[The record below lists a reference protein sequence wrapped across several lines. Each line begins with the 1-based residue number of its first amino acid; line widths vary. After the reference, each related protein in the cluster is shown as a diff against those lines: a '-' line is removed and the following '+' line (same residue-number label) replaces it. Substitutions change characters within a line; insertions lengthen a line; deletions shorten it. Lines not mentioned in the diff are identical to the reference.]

1 MADNVVVSSNIGIGA
16 TVATDDVGGVQFQRI
31 KIAMG
36 GDGEFEGDVSS
47 INPLPV
53 IGSLTD
59 DELRATPVDV
69 DTGLIQGLTNTE
81 LRATPVNA
89 KLGSGDL
96 TVDAWGSPKVSLPH
110 SIFHGLFT
118 FDVPPSQWFMYHGS
132 TQVYTSTK
140 ITSIDGSLSVVADAA
155 VPVAEAVSRASPRY
169 QPNRGH
175 LYSTALW
182 MPNKTNDGVREFG
195 LFTVENGVFFRLK
208 ADGKLYAVLRS
219 GGIETREAE
228 INTSGLIG
236 FDVEKGNVYDI
247 QYQWRG
253 IGNYK
258 FYINLTLVHVF
269 ELLGTLTAL
278 SMQDPALPCSY
289 KATRTTQDVSI
300 RAGCVDI
307 TSENGDDDRLHYGS
321 AYAAQ
326 TINGTNAPLIVVLNP
341 LTINSK
347 TNTRMTE
354 LSRISLNSDKNGS
367 FRVWVARDPTAII
380 GATLV
385 ARGNGSFI
393 QTDSTDANPTAVH
406 ATSVD
411 IAKMTLV
418 TVMPVRANIPMGMD
432 NPFQN
437 RIDFPLV
444 RGDYLVITGTVV
456 NAACEAVVEW
466 GEAL

>member
-1 MADNVVVSSNIGIGA
+1 
-16 TVATDDVGGVQFQRI
+16 
-31 KIAMG
+31 
-36 GDGEFEGDVSS
+36 
-47 INPLPV
+47 
-53 IGSLTD
+53 
-59 DELRATPVDV
+59 
-69 DTGLIQGLTNTE
+69 
-81 LRATPVNA
+81 
-89 KLGSGDL
+89 
-96 TVDAWGSPKVSLPH
+96 
-110 SIFHGLFT
+110 
-118 FDVPPSQWFMYHGS
+118 
-132 TQVYTSTK
+132 
-140 ITSIDGSLSVVADAA
+140 
-155 VPVAEAVSRASPRY
+155 
-169 QPNRGH
+169 
-175 LYSTALW
+175 
-182 MPNKTNDGVREFG
+182 
-195 LFTVENGVFFRLK
+195 LK

-219 GGIETREAE
+219 GGVETREEE
-228 INTSGLIG
+228 INLTGLDG

-307 TSENGDDDRLHYGS
+307 TSENGSDDRLHYGS
-321 AYAAQ
+321 AYADQ
-326 TINGTNAPLIVVLNP
+326 TVIGTNDPLIVVLNP

-347 TNTRMTE
+347 TNTRMVE
-354 LSRISLNSDKNGS
+354 LSRISLTSDKNGS

-418 TVMPVRANIPMGMD
+418 TVMPVRANIPVSMD

-444 RGDYLVITGTVV
+444 RGDYLVITGTTV

>member
-1 MADNVVVSSNIGIGA
+1 LLMSDNVVISSNVGIGA

-53 IGSLTD
+53 IGPLTD
-59 DELRATPVDV
+59 DELRATPV
-69 DTGLIQGLTNTE
+69 NT
-81 LRATPVNA
+81 
-89 KLGSGDL
+89 KLGTGDL
-96 TVDAWGSPKVSLPH
+96 TIDAWGSPKVSLPH

-118 FDVPPSQWFMYHGS
+118 FDVPPSQWFMYHGT

-140 ITSIDGSLSVVADAA
+140 ITSVDGSLSVVADAA
-155 VPVAEAVSRASPRY
+155 VPVAEVVSRASPRY

-182 MPNKTNDGVREFG
+182 MPNKTNDGIREFG
-195 LFTVENGVFFRLK
+195 LATIENGVFFRLK

-228 INTSGLIG
+228 IDTSGLIG

-258 FYINLTLVHVF
+258 FYINLTLVHEF
-269 ELLGTLTAL
+269 WLLGTLTAL

-307 TSENGDDDRLHYGS
+307 TSENGSDDRLHYGS

-326 TINGTNAPLIVVLNP
+326 TLNGTNKPMVVVYNP
-341 LTINSK
+341 LTIGGK

-354 LSRISLNSDKNGS
+354 LSRISLTSDKNGS
-367 FRVWVARDPTAII
+367 FRVWVTRDPTAIT

-393 QTDSTDANPTAVH
+393 ETDSPDANPTAVH

-411 IAKMTLV
+411 IAKMSLV
-418 TVMPVRANIPMGMD
+418 TVIPVRANISVSMN
-432 NPFQN
+432 NPFQS

-444 RGDYLVITGTVV
+444 RGDYLVITGTVT
-456 NAACEAVVEW
+456 NAVCEAVVEW

>member
-1 MADNVVVSSNIGIGA
+1 MAYQPKNPNGQTTMANSEPVVIASDQSPI
-16 TVATDDVGGVQFQRI
+16 DVLG
-31 KIAMG
+31 
-36 GDGEFEGDVSS
+36 
-47 INPLPV
+47 P
-53 IGSLTD
+53 LTD
-59 DELRATPVDV
+59 AELRASPVSV
-69 DTGLIQGLTNTE
+69 
-81 LRATPVNA
+81 VS

-118 FDVPPSQWFMYHGS
+118 FDVPVSQWFMYHSGV
-132 TQVYTSTK
+132 QVYTSTK
-140 ITSIDGSLSVVADAA
+140 ITSVDSSLSIVADSA
-155 VPVAEAVSRASPRY
+155 VTTTLVESRATPRY

-175 LYSTALW
+175 LYSTAVW
-182 MPNKTNDGVREFG
+182 MPNKTNDGIRDFG
-195 LFTVENGVFFRLK
+195 LATTENGVFFRLK

-219 GGIETREAE
+219 GGVETKEDE
-228 INTSGLIG
+228 IDTSDVTG

-253 IGNYK
+253 VGNYK
-258 FYINLTLVHVF
+258 FYINLVHVHTF
-269 ELLGTLTAL
+269 NNLGTLTAL
-278 SMQDPALPCSY
+278 SMEDPALPAIY
-289 KATRTTQDVSI
+289 KCTRTTGDVSI

-307 TSENGDDDRLHYGS
+307 TSENGIDDRLQYAS

-326 TINGTNAPLIVVLNP
+326 TLNGTHKPMIVIYNP
-341 LTINSK
+341 LTINSQ

-354 LSRISLNSDKNGS
+354 LSRISLNSDKNGA
-367 FRVWVARDPTAII
+367 FRVWTTRDPTAIT

-385 ARGNGSFI
+385 ARGNGSFV
-393 QTDSTDANPTAVH
+393 QTDSPDANPTAIH

-411 IAKMTLV
+411 IAKMNLV
-418 TVMPVRANIPMGMD
+418 TVIPVRANISVSMN

-456 NAACEAVVEW
+456 NALCEAVVEW

>member
-1 MADNVVVSSNIGIGA
+1 MAYQPKNPNGQATMANSDPVAIASDQSPINVLG
-16 TVATDDVGGVQFQRI
+16 
-31 KIAMG
+31 
-36 GDGEFEGDVSS
+36 
-47 INPLPV
+47 P
-53 IGSLTD
+53 LTD
-59 DELRATPVDV
+59 IELRDSPVDV
-69 DTGLIQGLTNTE
+69 LGPLTDTE
-81 LRATPVNA
+81 LRASPVDV

-96 TVDAWGSPKVSLPH
+96 TVDALGSPKVSLPH

-118 FDVPPSQWFMYHGS
+118 FDVPPSQWLMYHGGV
-132 TQVYTSTK
+132 QVYTSTK
-140 ITSIDGSLSVVADAA
+140 IISVDGSLSVVADAA
-155 VPVAEAVSRASPRY
+155 VPVAEVVSRASPRY

-182 MPNKTNDGVREFG
+182 MPNKTNDGIRDFG

-219 GGIETREAE
+219 GGVETREEE
-228 INTSGLIG
+228 INLTGLDG

-247 QYQWRG
+247 QCQWRG

-307 TSENGDDDRLHYGS
+307 TSENGSDDRLHYGS
-321 AYAAQ
+321 AYATQ
-326 TINGTNAPLIVVLNP
+326 TINGTNVPLIVVYNP

-354 LSRISLNSDKNGS
+354 LSRIILNSDKNGS
-367 FRVWVARDPTAII
+367 VRVWTTRDPSSFS

-418 TVMPVRANIPMGMD
+418 TVMPIRANIPVSMD

-444 RGDYLVITGTVV
+444 RGDYLIITGTVA
-456 NAACEAVVEW
+456 NAACEVVVEW